1 MSHFSVCRL
10 RWTKEHITELSA
22 VLQSLAPSLEGTFAT
37 HKYVTNRYNVT
48 QFMESCIEFN
58 DMAPIGIVLTGDEY
72 LALCY
77 DNEQDHS
84 ESLEYQKKVQAA
96 IQAITQAFGQYRGEL
111 EVERLKSSLPTS
123 TNISVKVHN

>member
-58 DMAPIGIVLTGDEY
+58 DMAPLVLFLQGMSIWPSVMIMNKTTQNHLSTRRRY
-72 LALCY
+72 RQPSKLL
-77 DNEQDHS
+77 HRHLVS
-84 ESLEYQKKVQAA
+84 TVVSL
-96 IQAITQAFGQYRGEL
+96 R
-111 EVERLKSSLPTS
+111 
-123 TNISVKVHN
+123 